1 MHRPAALRV
10 RTLII
15 LGAVVA
21 LILAIGLAGSGSVKA
36 APKPKPTPT
45 PVGTPTPTPTPPPVP
60 AGLRSGLRAS
70 NYGITPFPSPS
81 WWVDSIGSMASRFQ
95 GSAREQLAVVVEVSG
110 GGGRGKC
117 WAHFPQPATGTW
129 PNVNWDDTDLFES
142 TFDAFDTPD
151 PNGEPQVKV
160 WLQVEPASCDVPMLI
175 DLLYQQY
182 GHHPSVIGFGVDD
195 EWYRKDVS
203 RTGKPITDAEAAAW
217 VAKVRSHHPEDL
229 VLVKHWL
236 PEEMPPTHRDG
247 LVFVDD
253 SQGHGSL
260 ANMVDEFEVWGD
272 TFKLADGSPAPVGFQ
287 FGYVSDQKW
296 WSALADPPRDIGNAL
311 LSRIPNT
318 RDLLW
323 VDFTA
328 YDIWPPE

>member
-1 MHRPAALRV
+1 MHRPAAPLI

-21 LILAIGLAGSGSVKA
+21 LILAIGAAGSASVKA

-45 PVGTPTPTPTPPPVP
+45 PVGTPTPTPTPPPIP

-81 WWVDSIGSMASRFQ
+81 WWVDSIGSMASRFT
-95 GSAREQLAVVVEVSG
+95 GSTREQLAVVVEVSG
-110 GGGRGKC
+110 GGGRGNC

-129 PNVNWDDTDLFES
+129 PNVNWDDVDLFES
-142 TFDAFDTPD
+142 TFDAFDAA
-151 PNGEPQVKV
+151 GVKV

-175 DLLYQQY
+175 DLVYQQY
-182 GHHPSVIGFGVDD
+182 GHHSSVIGFGVDD
-195 EWYRKDVS
+195 EWYRKDIS

-217 VAKVRSHHPEDL
+217 VAKVRSKGDASDL

-236 PEEMPPTHRDG
+236 IEKMPPTYRTG

-260 ANMVDEFEVWGD
+260 ANMVNEFGAWGD
-272 TFKLADGSPAPVGFQ
+272 AFAPAPVGFQ
-287 FGYVSDQKW
+287 FGYQSDKSW
-296 WSALADPPRDIGNAL
+296 WSALSDPPRDIGNAL
-311 LSRIPNT
+311 LSRVPNT